1 MKQYEFWKMVK
12 IAWLRWEVNGTVSKD
27 LSKIYD
33 CLPYDLLIAKLEA
46 YDVDIESFNL
56 LVDIL
61 VLESKELPLV
71 QLISNNQKLDVQ
83 FLKGQY

>member
-1 MKQYEFWKMVK
+1 MVK
-12 IAWLRWEVNGTVSKD
+12 IAWLRWGVIGTVSKD
-27 LSKIYD
+27 LSKAYD

-56 LVDIL
+56 LIHTL

>member
-1 MKQYEFWKMVK
+1 MVK

-27 LSKIYD
+27 LSKAYD

-56 LVDIL
+56 LIDTL

>member
-1 MKQYEFWKMVK
+1 MVK
-12 IAWLRWEVNGTVSKD
+12 IVWLRWGVIGTVSKD
-27 LSKIYD
+27 LWKAYD

-56 LVDIL
+56 LIDTL

>member
-1 MKQYEFWKMVK
+1 MVK
-12 IAWLRWEVNGTVSKD
+12 KAWLRWGVIGTVSKD
-27 LSKIYD
+27 LSKAYD

-56 LVDIL
+56 LIDTL

>member
-1 MKQYEFWKMVK
+1 MVK
-12 IAWLRWEVNGTVSKD
+12 IAWLRWAVIGTVSKD
-27 LSKIYD
+27 LSKAYD

-56 LVDIL
+56 LIDTL

>member
-1 MKQYEFWKMVK
+1 MVK
-12 IAWLRWEVNGTVSKD
+12 IAWLRWGVIGTVSKD
-27 LSKIYD
+27 LSKAYD

-56 LVDIL
+56 LIDTL

-71 QLISNNQKLDVQ
+71 QLMSNNQKLDVQ

>member
-1 MKQYEFWKMVK
+1 MVK
-12 IAWLRWEVNGTVSKD
+12 IAWLRWGVIGTVSKD
-27 LSKIYD
+27 LSKAYD

-56 LVDIL
+56 LIDTL

>member
-1 MKQYEFWKMVK
+1 MVK
-12 IAWLRWEVNGTVSKD
+12 IVWLRWGVIGTVSKD
-27 LSKIYD
+27 LWKAYD

-46 YDVDIESFNL
+46 YDLDIESFNL
-56 LVDIL
+56 LIDTL